1 MLLPS
6 PLTEPISSP
15 AWVDVLLSDVVVVVA
30 CLRRLTT
37 RRFSLRPGLV
47 VREERE
53 ERLVV
58 ELCIDKAG
66 LCRTEEGGY
75 SVMGEERLDME
86 EKAYLV
92 PIPPV

>member
-6 PLTEPISSP
+6 PLTEPTSSP
-15 AWVDVLLSDVVVVVA
+15 AWGNVLLSDVVEVA

-37 RRFSLRPGLV
+37 RRFFLRPGLV
-47 VREERE
+47 VREESE

-58 ELCIDKAG
+58 EVCVDKAG